1 MQTNLN
7 QAGIEMKLRSKL
19 LRSTRMGNQLF
30 KSTLL
35 KLALR
40 LKSVFSSKTELQ
52 VYQWAIY
59 S

>member
-7 QAGIEMKLRSKL
+7 QAEIEMKLRSKL
-19 LRSTRMGNQLF
+19 VRSTRMGNQLF

-40 LKSVFSSKTELQ
+40 LKSVFSSKTEMQ
-52 VYQWAIY
+52 VYQ
-59 S
+59 

>member
-1 MQTNLN
+1 MQKNLN

-19 LRSTRMGNQLF
+19 VRSTRMGNQLF
-30 KSTLL
+30 KSTIL